1 MVSIFDVEPLPVLLR
16 ARPVRFWVS
25 FFYEIPGGCR
35 FHGKIVR
42 CFCDTSLNSPLS
54 WPPPSL
60 VPLLSASVPCCA
72 IVDTAPLIARPP
84 AAVPGAGCA
93 APPRLACQPPR
104 PCPEA
109 RPRAPQLPSPVS
121 AYLTEIDCVR
131 IPLRPSAP
139 PRHPAPASMS
149 VGRHRARGFP
159 PGQSLSPPIGAVTPP
174 PMESRLSA

>member
-1 MVSIFDVEPLPVLLR
+1 MFYYEVSLEMGSVSCLTMVSIFDVEPLPVLLR

-60 VPLLSASVPCCA
+60 VPLLSANVPCCA

-84 AAVPGAGCA
+84 AAVQGAG
-93 APPRLACQPPR
+93 RDAC
-104 PCPEA
+104 
-109 RPRAPQLPSPVS
+109 RAPAPGLPTSDPMPRGPPPAPAPSPVVGMLNGNRMCGDS
-121 AYLTEIDCVR
+121 FASVG
-131 IPLRPSAP
+131 PSAP
-139 PRHPAPASMS
+139 PGPDFQRECVVYWYS
-149 VGRHRARGFP
+149 
-159 PGQSLSPPIGAVTPP
+159 I
-174 PMESRLSA
+174 